1 MSLNLPADPV
11 NRDLNPISGETTMLC
26 KKGIC
31 LFLFVTAVLLLATAP
46 GRCQREN
53 LDQIRADGGAPPPPP
68 IPWFTDAGAIDTPQ
82 LNADGVA
89 SKLPKTLPPF
99 LFVLGLGLDFGRIA
113 HSFLLSASQN
123 VWVRLLV
130 QPVY

>member
-82 LNADGVA
+82 LNADGGA
-89 SKLPKTLPPF
+89 PPPPPIPWTNSTNERLTLEADGGAPLPPPIPWGF
-99 LFVLGLGLDFGRIA
+99 
-113 HSFLLSASQN
+113 ASTGMESLA
-123 VWVRLLV
+123 V
-130 QPVY
+130 